1 MSFQINS
8 KMNFKKVNFF
18 GKDFVFQDKEL
29 IDPRI
34 FMIKGIIHEKKW

>member
-1 MSFQINS
+1 MNVKKINLL
-8 KMNFKKVNFF
+8 

-34 FMIKGIIHEKKW
+34 FMIKGIIRQKKW